1 MNTCVDNIIQITNP
15 PRNHAVS
22 LNSNVQN
29 IHENLEWQFA
39 DLIHS
44 TVVSPP
50 QASSGAPP
58 SPKCEADVWVKKRS
72 VIDEFFF
79 LCSAFSAVENFKTKE
94 IEELSIENMLSVDS
108 GVPCV

>member
-1 MNTCVDNIIQITNP
+1 MNTCVDNTMQITDP
-15 PRNHAVS
+15 PQNHTVS
-22 LNSNVQN
+22 LNSNVRN

-39 DLIHS
+39 ELIHR
-44 TVVSPP
+44 TGVSPP
-50 QASSGAPP
+50 PASSRAPP

-72 VIDEFFF
+72 VIDEFSF

-94 IEELSIENMLSVDS
+94 IEELSIENMLSLDL